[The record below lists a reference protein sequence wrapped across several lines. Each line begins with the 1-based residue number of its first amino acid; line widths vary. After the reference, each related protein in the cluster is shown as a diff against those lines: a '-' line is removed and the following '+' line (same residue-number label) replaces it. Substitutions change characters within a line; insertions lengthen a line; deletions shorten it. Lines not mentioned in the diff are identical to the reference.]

1 MATYNVHAGHCPQ
14 DQGAYGAVGILQES
28 VEDRIVKNAVIEK
41 LRELGNEV
49 YDCTCDEALSQNG
62 CLAAIV
68 NKCNSHNVD
77 LDISIHLNSG
87 RDDYEGDDSTGGT
100 EVYGYDTGTE
110 EIGSKICEAISE
122 KLNIRN
128 RGFKVNQGLY
138 VLRNTHSPAILIECC
153 FVDDR
158 DDANRWNAEA
168 CAEAIVKAL
177 TGENVSNEVE
187 DNSDD
192 NSDNSEEYIPSR
204 SNDLGHVDVY
214 YQAKTDRW
222 WDEVHDTNDW
232 AGSGDDRPIT
242 AIALRVS
249 EGYVRYQVHLLN
261 GGWLPDV
268 DGYDV
273 NDDENGYAGNGRTA
287 IDAIKAVYYTPE
299 GYEYQ
304 CLYTQVSP
312 QGMTGFYPVQI
323 DDQTVNG
330 QDGYAGCFG
339 KYIDKVQFHVE

>member
-1 MATYNVHAGHCPQ
+1 MSVYNIHAGHCPQ
-14 DQGAYGAVGILQES
+14 GQGAYGAVGILEES
-28 VEDRIVKNAVIEK
+28 VENRKVKNALIAK
-41 LRELGNEV
+41 LETLGHTV

-87 RDDYEGDDSTGGT
+87 RGDYEGDGSTGGV
-100 EVYGYDTGTE
+100 EVYGYDNGTQ

-122 KLNIRN
+122 KLDLRN
-128 RGFKVNQGLY
+128 RGFKTNPGLY
-138 VLRNTHSPAILIECC
+138 VLNSTNAPAILIECC

-158 DDANRWNAEA
+158 DDANHWDADA
-168 CAEAIVKAL
+168 CADAILAAL

-232 AGSGDDRPIT
+232 AGAGDDKPIT

-261 GGWLPDV
+261 GGWLPEV

>member
-14 DQGAYGAVGILQES
+14 DEGAYGAVGILQES
-28 VEDRIVKNAVIEK
+28 AEDRIVKNAVIAK
-41 LRELGNEV
+41 LENLGHTV
-49 YDCTCDEALSQNG
+49 YDCTCDENTSQNG

-68 NKCNSHNVD
+68 AKCNSHNVD

-122 KLNIRN
+122 KLNIKN
-128 RGFKVNQGLY
+128 RGFKVNHGLY
-138 VLRNTHSPAILIECC
+138 VLRSTHSPAILIECC

-261 GGWLPDV
+261 GGWLPEV

-312 QGMTGFYPVQI
+312 QGMTEFYPVQI

-339 KYIDKVQFHVE
+339 RYIDKVQFHVE

>member
-1 MATYNVHAGHCPQ
+1 M
-14 DQGAYGAVGILQES
+14 
-28 VEDRIVKNAVIEK
+28 
-41 LRELGNEV
+41 
-49 YDCTCDEALSQNG
+49 
-62 CLAAIV
+62 
-68 NKCNSHNVD
+68 
-77 LDISIHLNSG
+77 
-87 RDDYEGDDSTGGT
+87 
-100 EVYGYDTGTE
+100 
-110 EIGSKICEAISE
+110 
-122 KLNIRN
+122 
-128 RGFKVNQGLY
+128 
-138 VLRNTHSPAILIECC
+138 IECC
-153 FVDDR
+153 FVDDK

-249 EGYVRYQVHLLN
+249 KGYVRYQVHLLN
-261 GGWLPDV
+261 GGWLPEV

-312 QGMTGFYPVQI
+312 QGMTEFYPVQI

-339 KYIDKVQFHVE
+339 KYVDKVQFHVE

>member
-14 DQGAYGAVGILQES
+14 DQGAYGAVGVLQES
-28 VEDRIVKNAVIEK
+28 VEDRIVKNAVIAK
-41 LRELGNEV
+41 LEALGHTV
-49 YDCTCDEALSQNG
+49 YDCTCDENTSQNG
-62 CLAAIV
+62 CLATIV
-68 NKCNSHNVD
+68 SKCNSHNVD

-87 RDDYEGDDSTGGT
+87 IDDYEGDDSTGGT

-138 VLRNTHSPAILIECC
+138 VLRSTHSPAILIECC

-158 DDANRWNAEA
+158 DDANRWDAEA
-168 CAEAIVKAL
+168 CAEAIVEAL

-261 GGWLPDV
+261 GGWLPEV

-330 QDGYAGCFG
+330 QDGYAGYFG